1 MLFLFPVSTD
11 APLYHLPFAT
21 VGLIVVNVFIYFA
34 VLFGVLPSDAGW
46 VLTYGAGL
54 HPEEWLLSAF
64 MHADIGNL
72 FGNMLFLWIFGLVV
86 EGKIGWQR
94 FLICY
99 CMIAIVESAV
109 EQALMLWNTG
119 GSGSLGASTAIYGI
133 MSMAA
138 IWAPRNNVKFI
149 YGLVV
154 MIRDFEIPVAMLA
167 AIYIGLDLIVVLLA
181 PSSMSSSW
189 LHVGGVIV
197 GIPLGIFLLKRG
209 LVDCEGWDIF
219 SVLANDEGGHKARA
233 AELEKKKAILKEKE
247 EKKNASKSAE
257 AFEQFD
263 TYLAA
268 GNAEAAIWLCSKM
281 EQSGIPL
288 KIDTPR
294 LRQLVKGLHKQGL
307 WEASAP
313 YMTELIAS
321 QPDDIDE
328 LRVKLAQI
336 CVVKFERPGRALD
349 LLSQVN
355 ESELPATYQTLI
367 PKIKHK
373 ATDLQAAG
381 VVELDDDSW

>member
-1 MLFLFPVSTD
+1 MLFPFGTD

-21 VGLIVVNVFIYFA
+21 VGLIVINVFVFFA
-34 VLFGVLPSDAGW
+34 VLFGALPADGGW
-46 VLTYGAGL
+46 VLTYGEGL

-64 MHADIGNL
+64 MHADFGHL
-72 FGNMLFLWIFGLVV
+72 LGNMVFLWTFGLII

-94 FLICY
+94 FLVCY
-99 CMIAIVESAV
+99 CMITMVESAL
-109 EQALMLWNTG
+109 EQTLMLASSG
-119 GSGSLGASTAIYGI
+119 GGGSLGASTAIYGI

-138 IWAPRNNVKFI
+138 IWAPWNNVKIF
-149 YGLVV
+149 YWLAFFLGV
-154 MIRDFEIPVAMLA
+154 FEAPVAMLA
-167 AIYIGLDLIVVLLA
+167 AVYIGLDLLMVFLNPA
-181 PSSMSSSW
+181 SPSSSW
-189 LHVGGVIV
+189 LHVGGVLV
-197 GIPLGIFLLKRG
+197 GIPLGIILLKRG
-209 LVDCEGWDIF
+209 LVDCEGWDLF
-219 SVLANDEGGHKARA
+219 SFLNNDVGGHKARA
-233 AELEKKKAILKEKE
+233 AAIE
-247 EKKNASKSAE
+247 EKKSLKALETQAKNKNKSAE

-313 YMTELIAS
+313 YMAELIAT

-373 ATDLQAAG
+373 ATELQAAG